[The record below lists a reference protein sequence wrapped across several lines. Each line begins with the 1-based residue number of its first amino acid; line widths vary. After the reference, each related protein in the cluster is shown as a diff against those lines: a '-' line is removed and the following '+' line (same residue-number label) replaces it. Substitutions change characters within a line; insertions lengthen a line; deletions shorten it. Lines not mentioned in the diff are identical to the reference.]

1 VHDAWPYILL
11 GLLGAYHGINPAMG
25 WLFAVA
31 LGMQERS
38 RRAVLRSL
46 LPIAIGHECSIVLV
60 AIVVVGLGLI
70 TDTHLLHLGAGL
82 ALIAFGVFRF
92 IKPRAHF
99 RWTKLRVNRRELTV
113 WSFLMSTA
121 HGAGLMVAPV
131 LIGAG
136 ATAQAATDHDVE
148 HVQAAVISPLA
159 GGLSLLLHVASM
171 MAVMAV
177 VALVVYEKLGVAIVR
192 QAWLNTEWLWA
203 SAFVMAGF
211 VTLFT

>member
-1 VHDAWPYILL
+1 
-11 GLLGAYHGINPAMG
+11 MG

-38 RRAVLRSL
+38 RGAVLRSL

-60 AIVVVGLGLI
+60 AALVLGLGLLA
-70 TDTHLLHLGAGL
+70 DSSVLHIGAGVS
-82 ALIAFGVFRF
+82 LIAFGAFRF
-92 IKPRAHF
+92 ARPRAHF
-99 RWTKLRVNRRELTV
+99 RWTKLRVNRRELTL

-136 ATAQAATDHDVE
+136 ATAQAAATDHHVE
-148 HVQAAVISPLA
+148 HVQSAVISPVA

-177 VALVVYEKLGVAIVR
+177 VSLVVYEKLGVAIVR

>member
-1 VHDAWPYILL
+1 
-11 GLLGAYHGINPAMG
+11 MG

-46 LPIAIGHECSIVLV
+46 VPIAIGHELSIVLV
-60 AIVVVGLGLI
+60 AALVVGLGLFA
-70 TDTHLLHLGAGL
+70 DAQVLHVGAGVV
-82 ALIAFGVFRF
+82 LIAFGVFRF
-92 IKPRAHF
+92 ARPHAHF
-99 RWTKLRVNRRELTV
+99 RWTKLRVNRRELGW

-136 ATAQAATDHDVE
+136 AASQASASASHDVD
-148 HVQAAVISPLA
+148 HVREAVVSPLA
-159 GGLSLLLHVASM
+159 GGLGLLLHVGAM

-177 VALVVYEKLGVAIVR
+177 VAVVVYERLGVAIVR

-203 SAFVMAGF
+203 GTFVLAG
-211 VTLFT
+211 VITLFT

>member
-1 VHDAWPYILL
+1 VQDAWPYILL
-11 GLLGAYHGINPAMG
+11 GLLGAYHGLNPAMG

-38 RRAVLRSL
+38 RRAVLGSL
-46 LPIAIGHECSIVLV
+46 VPIAIGHEASIVLV
-60 AIVVVGLGLI
+60 AVLVVGLGLLA
-70 TDTHLLHLGAGL
+70 DTHALHVGAGV
-82 ALIAFGVFRF
+82 ALIAFGIFRF
-92 IKPRAHF
+92 ARPRAHF
-99 RWTKLRVNRRELTV
+99 RWTKLQVNRRELGW

-136 ATAQAATDHDVE
+136 AAAEASANDSVE
-148 HVQAAVISPLA
+148 HVQGVLDAPLM
-159 GGLSLLLHVASM
+159 GGLALLLHVTSM
-171 MAVMAV
+171 MLVMAV
-177 VALVVYEKLGVAIVR
+177 VAVVVYEKLGVTILR

-203 SAFVMAGF
+203 GAFVIAGF

>member
-1 VHDAWPYILL
+1 VRELWPYVLL
-11 GLLGAYHGINPAMG
+11 GLLGAYHGLNPAMG

-46 LPIAIGHECSIVLV
+46 VPIAIGHEASIVLV
-60 AIVVVGLGLI
+60 AIVVVALGLLA
-70 TDTHLLHLGAGL
+70 DTHALHVGAGV
-82 ALIAFGVFRF
+82 ALIAFGIFRF
-92 IKPRAHF
+92 ARPRAHF
-99 RWTKLRVNRRELTV
+99 RWTKLRVNRRELG
-113 WSFLMSTA
+113 WWAFLMSTA

-136 ATAQAATDHDVE
+136 TAEAAADDGVE
-148 HVQAAVISPLA
+148 HVQGVLDAPLL
-159 GGLSLLLHVASM
+159 GGLALLLHVASM
-171 MAVMAV
+171 MLVMAV
-177 VALVVYEKLGVAIVR
+177 VAVVVYEKLGVAILR

-203 SAFVMAGF
+203 GAFVIAGF